1 MIFFI
6 TGDASWSIVDIHVLN
21 SLANERTI
29 WFDDHNMLARFLLK
43 TLV

>member
-6 TGDASWSIVDIHVLN
+6 SHDASWSVVDIHVLN
-21 SLANERTI
+21 SLVHEWPI
-29 WFDDHNMLARFLLK
+29 WFGDHDMLARFLLK